1 MSSFF
6 VPPIVKQLQMTG
18 RLWRHGLAIMPHM
31 MAGVGE
37 PAEER
42 RVRHADAA
50 PAPVS
55 AATERR
61 SSSDMEEIDDG
72 HGPDGAVLEAADEV
86 LPDPVVP
93 DLVSSV
99 KYRRL

>member
-1 MSSFF
+1 
-6 VPPIVKQLQMTG
+6 
-18 RLWRHGLAIMPHM
+18 
-31 MAGVGE
+31 
-37 PAEER
+37 
-42 RVRHADAA
+42 
-50 PAPVS
+50 
-55 AATERR
+55 
-61 SSSDMEEIDDG
+61 MEEIDDG